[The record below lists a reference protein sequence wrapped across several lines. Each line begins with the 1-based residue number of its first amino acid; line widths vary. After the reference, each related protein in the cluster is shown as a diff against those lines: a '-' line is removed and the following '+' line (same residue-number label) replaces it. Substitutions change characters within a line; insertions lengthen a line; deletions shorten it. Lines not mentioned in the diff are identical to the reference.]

1 MWYIM
6 LAYIALVEGD
16 RNTAIENFNKQSEMD
31 NPIEVNWV
39 NNHPN
44 IFNEN
49 EKFKE
54 HFFAQLKKLGVQL

>member
-1 MWYIM
+1 MFYFFVKNKNLSGIQ
-6 LAYIALVEGD
+6 V
-16 RNTAIENFNKQSEMD
+16 ENFNKQSEMD

-44 IFNEN
+44 ILNEN

-54 HFFAQLKKLGVQL
+54 HFFAQLKKLGVKL